1 MFLKYI
7 YLLLISAVP
16 IIELRGAI
24 PIGVSLNLNPVY
36 VYIICVIGATLP
48 VPFLVI
54 FFRDLLKWF
63 KKNKYLKKIGD
74 YLDNR
79 VNKKSKK
86 MRKGKLLGLILFVG
100 IPLPTTGTWTA
111 AMAASVLNIRM
122 KDAIIGIFI
131 GNIIAGIIV
140 LALSYNLIRY

>member
-24 PIGVSLNLNPVY
+24 PIGVSQNLNPI
-36 VYIICVIGATLP
+36 YIYIVCVIGATLP
-48 VPFLVI
+48 APLLVF
-54 FFRDLLKWF
+54 FFRDLLKWL
-63 KKNKYLKKIGD
+63 KKNRYFKKIGD
-74 YLDNR
+74 YLDNK
-79 VNKKSKK
+79 VNKNSKK
-86 MRKGKLLGLILFVG
+86 IMDKKILGIILFVG

-111 AMAASVLNIRM
+111 AMVASVFKMRA
-122 KDAIIGIFI
+122 KDVVIGILI

-140 LALSYNLIRY
+140 LSLSYQLI